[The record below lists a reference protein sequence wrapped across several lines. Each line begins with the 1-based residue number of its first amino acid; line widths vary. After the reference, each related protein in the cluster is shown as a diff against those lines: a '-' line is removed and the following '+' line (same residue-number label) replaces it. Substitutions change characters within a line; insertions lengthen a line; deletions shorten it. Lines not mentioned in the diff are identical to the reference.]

1 MKGTYKISILVIVF
15 VLLATASNSF
25 AKVRTVTIR
34 VQGLTCEMCAAS
46 LQPEL
51 KSTNGVLGARVD
63 FKLGT
68 AWIKYDDT
76 KITVTGLRNVIKDAG
91 FKAIGKG

>member
-1 MKGTYKISILVIVF
+1 MKRTYKMSMLVITF
-15 VLLATASNSF
+15 VLLAAASNSF
-25 AKVRTVTIR
+25 AKVRTVTLR
-34 VQGLTCEMCAAS
+34 VQVLTCEMCAAS

-51 KSTNGVLGARVD
+51 TSTNGVLDARVY

-76 KITVTGLRNVIKDAG
+76 KITVTRLRKVIKDAG
-91 FKAIGKG
+91 FKAIAKR

>member
-1 MKGTYKISILVIVF
+1 MKRTYKISMLVIVF
-15 VLLATASNSF
+15 VLLATASNSL
-25 AKVRTVTIR
+25 AKVRTVTLR
-34 VQGLTCEMCAAS
+34 VKGMTCEMCAAS

-51 KSTNGVLGARVD
+51 KSTNGVLDARVY

-76 KITVTGLRNVIKDAG
+76 KITVTRLRKVIKDEG

>member
-1 MKGTYKISILVIVF
+1 MKRTYKMSMLVITF
-15 VLLATASNSF
+15 VLLAAASNSF
-25 AKVRTVTIR
+25 AKVRTVTLR
-34 VQGLTCEMCAAS
+34 VQVLTCEMCAAS

-51 KSTNGVLGARVD
+51 KSTNGVLDARVY

-76 KITVTGLRNVIKDAG
+76 KITVTRLRKVIKDEG